1 MDILIFCV
9 VCEFLS
15 GKECGCPKAVGSSHT
30 VTDTVTCQSGLLRLH
45 PPFRD
50 LKPYREAQLR
60 KEGNHST
67 NHNTVL

>member
-45 PPFRD
+45 PPSR
-50 LKPYREAQLR
+50 LKAVSRGAAQKR
-60 KEGNHST
+60 G
-67 NHNTVL
+67 